1 MNILIIGSRGR
12 MGSTLCNILSGSK
25 HTLIGIDTHNKD
37 ILDDLVDHAD
47 LAIIATPFDVTVE
60 YLEHLSSRLTC
71 IEVTSA
77 KNAMHAFKNR
87 VISIHPLFGP
97 GSFGD
102 KDLRNIVF
110 ITDISPTGSLKLV
123 RELFKGFTVID
134 MTADEHDDLVS
145 KIQVIPYIMSL
156 LADQVNADTHLSTRS
171 KCVLDSMAA
180 ICREQNWT
188 VLMDTITRNPYSI
201 GILKAIEEK
210 MSRLGGELT
219 DRCSDIR
226 IQH

>member
-12 MGSTLCNILSGSK
+12 MGSTLCNILSASR

-37 ILDDLVDHAD
+37 VLDDLIDRAD

-60 YLEHLSSRLTC
+60 YLDHLSSRVKC
-71 IEVTSA
+71 IELTSA
-77 KNAMHAFKNR
+77 KSAMHAFRNR
-87 VISIHPLFGP
+87 VISLHPLFGP
-97 GSFGD
+97 WSYGD
-102 KDLRNIVF
+102 KELRNIVF
-110 ITDISPTGSLKLV
+110 ISDISPPGSLKFV
-123 RELFKGFTVID
+123 RNLFKGFSVIA

-145 KIQVIPYIMSL
+145 KIQVLPYILSL
-156 LADQVNADTHLSTRS
+156 LADQVNADTHLRTRS
-171 KCVLDSMAA
+171 KRILDSMAA
-180 ICREQNWT
+180 ICREQNRT

-210 MSRLGGELT
+210 MTVLGGELT